1 MTINISIQDVVDNLH
16 PKITVL
22 GVGGSGGNAVNNMIN
37 ANLEGVDFLIANTD
51 AQALQISKCPNKIQ
65 LGLNSTKG
73 LGAGMR
79 PDIGKQAAEE
89 AIQDLSEKFDGSHML
104 FIAAGMGGGT
114 GTGAAPV
121 IAKLAREKGILTVGV
136 VTKPFHFEGSQRMK
150 LADKGIEELQQYV
163 DTLLTIPNQNLFRI
177 ANEKTTFSDAF
188 KMADDVLYAGVRGV
202 TDLMVQPGMINLDF
216 SDIKTVM
223 SEMGKAMMGT
233 GEASGEARAIAAAE
247 AAIANPLIDDVSL
260 KGAKGL
266 IINITGG
273 KDITLYEVDEAANR
287 IKQEVD
293 EEANII
299 YGTTCDERLE
309 GLVRVSIVAT
319 GIDANIN
326 KLAKPIENFAPININ
341 NEIYKNDNVET
352 NEQNNDQV
360 NSIASNYEDKL
371 IDTTSEKDKNF
382 IEENINMDH
391 VNINE
396 QKTEDLDTELISEN
410 DHQDVVENIS
420 IETNDILEEKTNEI
434 LEEETN
440 DILEEDLK
448 HDHALKD
455 EENNTTNEA
464 SVRRLSLFDTL
475 TTESTE
481 TPADNINLTEK
492 TEPIL
497 SPSEEVLDTSKS
509 EDLPIK
515 DELINEFDAEEKHSI
530 DADNEFNHYASA
542 VKVENDWYYFDSN
555 LEPEYDRYSSD
566 IYNEIL
572 AGESA
577 RLSKLYP
584 KYKWVEI
591 KEGMIYNSNR
601 NVFPAKNGLLIQQIA
616 PLNQPLPVITLDADL
631 EQMLIK
637 MARQSGEEGLV
648 LDNELAQKLLTKI
661 AETTQKLSN
670 EGKTAALV
678 VSPAIRRQFSA
689 IVRQHVEEMIV
700 LAFTELPDNRKI
712 NVVASIAG

>member
-1 MTINISIQDVVDNLH
+1 MTINISIQDVAQNLH

-51 AQALQISKCPNKIQ
+51 AQALQISSCPNKIQ

-79 PDIGKQAAEE
+79 PDIGRQAAEE
-89 AIQDLSEKFDGSHML
+89 AIQDLSEKFEGSHML

-150 LADKGIEELQQYV
+150 LAEKGIEELQQYV

-233 GEASGEARAIAAAE
+233 GEAQGEGRAIAAAE

-299 YGTTCDERLE
+299 YGTTCDDRLE
-309 GLVRVSIVAT
+309 GVVRVSIVAT
-319 GIDANIN
+319 GIDANN
-326 KLAKPIENFAPININ
+326 NVSAKPIESFAPININ
-341 NEIYKNDNVET
+341 NDIYKQDIEKPELLSENPILQENASEDESILDEEI
-352 NEQNNDQV
+352 NE
-360 NSIASNYEDKL
+360 IASEGILNNLNSYNVNKDEQINFNQL
-371 IDTTSEKDKNF
+371 ETSNL
-382 IEENINMDH
+382 EENIDDKAF
-391 VNINE
+391 VQNE
-396 QKTEDLDTELISEN
+396 ATQTLDQIETDNISEEASSSSL
-410 DHQDVVENIS
+410 D
-420 IETNDILEEKTNEI
+420 
-434 LEEETN
+434 
-440 DILEEDLK
+440 
-448 HDHALKD
+448 KD
-455 EENNTTNEA
+455 KPNEA

-475 TTESTE
+475 STE
-481 TPADNINLTEK
+481 NKSQDIASEND
-492 TEPIL
+492 IL
-497 SPSEEVLDTSKS
+497 SKNEPVFASSEKKIEENESDEDNNSEENNLGIVEK
-509 EDLPIK
+509 E
-515 DELINEFDAEEKHSI
+515 EFSAEEIESSEI
-530 DADNEFNHYASA
+530 DDEFNQ
-542 VKVENDWYYFDSN
+542 ETEEE
-555 LEPEYDRYSSD
+555 LLD
-566 IYNEIL
+566 IPTFL
-572 AGESA
+572 
-577 RLSKLYP
+577 
-584 KYKWVEI
+584 
-591 KEGMIYNSNR
+591 
-601 NVFPAKNGLLIQQIA
+601 
-616 PLNQPLPVITLDADL
+616 
-631 EQMLIK
+631 
-637 MARQSGEEGLV
+637 
-648 LDNELAQKLLTKI
+648 
-661 AETTQKLSN
+661 
-670 EGKTAALV
+670 
-678 VSPAIRRQFSA
+678 RRQA
-689 IVRQHVEEMIV
+689 
-700 LAFTELPDNRKI
+700 N
-712 NVVASIAG
+712 

>member
-1 MTINISIQDVVDNLH
+1 MTINISIQDVAQNLH

-51 AQALQISKCPNKIQ
+51 AQALQISSCPNKIQ

-79 PDIGKQAAEE
+79 PDIGRQAAEE
-89 AIQDLSEKFDGSHML
+89 AIQDLSEKFEGSHML

-150 LADKGIEELQQYV
+150 LAEKGIEELQQYV

-233 GEASGEARAIAAAE
+233 GEAQGEGRAIAAAE

-287 IKQEVD
+287 IKQEID

-309 GLVRVSIVAT
+309 GFVRVSIVAT
-319 GIDANIN
+319 GIDANSNIS
-326 KLAKPIENFAPININ
+326 AKPIVNYAPININ
-341 NEIYKNDNVET
+341 NEIYKS
-352 NEQNNDQV
+352 NNNFDSSPLSIDTSLDQDIKLEDDTYSEKSTLSIDD
-360 NSIASNYEDKL
+360 NSISKNIYE
-371 IDTTSEKDKNF
+371 
-382 IEENINMDH
+382 EENHILNP
-391 VNINE
+391 NE
-396 QKTEDLDTELISEN
+396 NNEDVTILSENTFEPEIDNEDMVEEPSKSDELTEDYKGINT
-410 DHQDVVENIS
+410 
-420 IETNDILEEKTNEI
+420 DIALEEAK
-434 LEEETN
+434 
-440 DILEEDLK
+440 
-448 HDHALKD
+448 
-455 EENNTTNEA
+455 NTIEP
-464 SVRRLSLFDTL
+464 SVRKLSLFDTL
-475 TTESTE
+475 SSENTDSKLETNPDLTKSEPVLESDNQIMDNKAFSTE
-481 TPADNINLTEK
+481 NQSNEN
-492 TEPIL
+492 
-497 SPSEEVLDTSKS
+497 S
-509 EDLPIK
+509 ED
-515 DELINEFDAEEKHSI
+515 
-530 DADNEFNHYASA
+530 EFNPE
-542 VKVENDWYYFDSN
+542 END
-555 LEPEYDRYSSD
+555 SSQLDDDFNQETEEELLD
-566 IYNEIL
+566 IPTFL
-572 AGESA
+572 
-577 RLSKLYP
+577 
-584 KYKWVEI
+584 
-591 KEGMIYNSNR
+591 
-601 NVFPAKNGLLIQQIA
+601 
-616 PLNQPLPVITLDADL
+616 
-631 EQMLIK
+631 
-637 MARQSGEEGLV
+637 
-648 LDNELAQKLLTKI
+648 
-661 AETTQKLSN
+661 
-670 EGKTAALV
+670 
-678 VSPAIRRQFSA
+678 RRQA
-689 IVRQHVEEMIV
+689 
-700 LAFTELPDNRKI
+700 N
-712 NVVASIAG
+712 

>member
-1 MTINISIQDVVDNLH
+1 MTINISIQDVAHNLH

-51 AQALQISKCPNKIQ
+51 AQALQISNCPNKIQ

-89 AIQDLSEKFDGSHML
+89 AIQDLSEKFEGSHML

-150 LADKGIEELQQYV
+150 LAEKGIEELQQYV

-223 SEMGKAMMGT
+223 SEMGNAMMGT
-233 GEASGEARAIAAAE
+233 GEAQGEGRAIAAAE

-287 IKQEVD
+287 IKQEID

-309 GLVRVSIVAT
+309 GVVRVSIVAT
-319 GIDANIN
+319 GIDANNIST
-326 KLAKPIENFAPININ
+326 KPIENFAPININ
-341 NEIYKNDNVET
+341 NDIYKQNIEKSEITNDSNTLQENKLEQEIILNNENPET
-352 NEQNNDQV
+352 SNLEITDIPESNDTIFEEER
-360 NSIASNYEDKL
+360 NISKIEELNL
-371 IDTTSEKDKNF
+371 
-382 IEENINMDH
+382 EENINH
-391 VNINE
+391 KV
-396 QKTEDLDTELISEN
+396 
-410 DHQDVVENIS
+410 
-420 IETNDILEEKTNEI
+420 
-434 LEEETN
+434 
-440 DILEEDLK
+440 
-448 HDHALKD
+448 D
-455 EENNTTNEA
+455 EEIEISPNENQFEIDSDSNDLTNSITDIENLNQA
-464 SVRRLSLFDTL
+464 SARRLSLFDTL
-475 TTESTE
+475 SEENKSE
-481 TPADNINLTEK
+481 DISVKNDILGK
-492 TEPIL
+492 TEPVLETLDKKPEVNKFQDNIEDVNEN
-497 SPSEEVLDTSKS
+497 EEFS
-509 EDLPIK
+509 
-515 DELINEFDAEEKHSI
+515 AEEIENSEI
-530 DADNEFNHYASA
+530 DNDFNQENE
-542 VKVENDWYYFDSN
+542 EE
-555 LEPEYDRYSSD
+555 LLD
-566 IYNEIL
+566 IPTFL
-572 AGESA
+572 
-577 RLSKLYP
+577 
-584 KYKWVEI
+584 
-591 KEGMIYNSNR
+591 
-601 NVFPAKNGLLIQQIA
+601 
-616 PLNQPLPVITLDADL
+616 
-631 EQMLIK
+631 
-637 MARQSGEEGLV
+637 
-648 LDNELAQKLLTKI
+648 
-661 AETTQKLSN
+661 
-670 EGKTAALV
+670 
-678 VSPAIRRQFSA
+678 RRQA
-689 IVRQHVEEMIV
+689 
-700 LAFTELPDNRKI
+700 N
-712 NVVASIAG
+712 

>member
-1 MTINISIQDVVDNLH
+1 MTINISLQDVEQNLH

-89 AIQDLSEKFDGSHML
+89 AIDDLSEKFEGSHML

-114 GTGAAPV
+114 GTGAAPI

-136 VTKPFHFEGSQRMK
+136 VTKPFHFEGSQRMR
-150 LADKGIEELQQYV
+150 LAERGIEELQQYV

-233 GEASGEARAIAAAE
+233 GEASGEGRAIAAAE

-299 YGTTCDERLE
+299 YGTTCDDRLE

-319 GIDANIN
+319 GIDINTSFTAN
-326 KLAKPIENFAPININ
+326 PIENFAPIKIN
-341 NEIYKNDNVET
+341 NEIYKEQNVET
-352 NEQNNDQV
+352 STTNFTSSANFENN
-360 NSIASNYEDKL
+360 SDKK
-371 IDTTSEKDKNF
+371 I
-382 IEENINMDH
+382 
-391 VNINE
+391 V
-396 QKTEDLDTELISEN
+396 
-410 DHQDVVENIS
+410 
-420 IETNDILEEKTNEI
+420 
-434 LEEETN
+434 EETN
-440 DILEEDLK
+440 TTPFNDDPKYEDEDVNKSQIQTLSSPEDDIQDLDNTEGEK
-448 HDHALKD
+448 ANSQDFQTFND
-455 EENNTTNEA
+455 RNDINEENHESTEENSNVSEP

-475 TTESTE
+475 SDESSKLSE
-481 TPADNINLTEK
+481 DSRLENK
-492 TEPIL
+492 SEPIL
-497 SPSEEVLDTSKS
+497 
-509 EDLPIK
+509 
-515 DELINEFDAEEKHSI
+515 N
-530 DADNEFNHYASA
+530 
-542 VKVENDWYYFDSN
+542 
-555 LEPEYDRYSSD
+555 SSD
-566 IYNEIL
+566 IDENDSENTKEQQNIENSENEF
-572 AGESA
+572 S
-577 RLSKLYP
+577 P
-584 KYKWVEI
+584 
-591 KEGMIYNSNR
+591 
-601 NVFPAKNGLLIQQIA
+601 
-616 PLNQPLPVITLDADL
+616 
-631 EQMLIK
+631 
-637 MARQSGEEGLV
+637 EE
-648 LDNELAQKLLTKI
+648 NELSELDEEFNQETEEELLDIPTF
-661 AETTQKLSN
+661 L
-670 EGKTAALV
+670 
-678 VSPAIRRQFSA
+678 RRQA
-689 IVRQHVEEMIV
+689 
-700 LAFTELPDNRKI
+700 N
-712 NVVASIAG
+712 

>member
-1 MTINISIQDVVDNLH
+1 MTINISIQDVAQNLH

-51 AQALQISKCPNKIQ
+51 AQALQISSCPNKIQ

-79 PDIGKQAAEE
+79 PDIGRQAAEE
-89 AIQDLSEKFDGSHML
+89 AIQDLSEKFEGSHML

-150 LADKGIEELQQYV
+150 LAEKGIEELQQYV

-233 GEASGEARAIAAAE
+233 GEAQGEGRAIAAAE

-287 IKQEVD
+287 IKQEID

-299 YGTTCDERLE
+299 YGTTCDDRLE
-309 GLVRVSIVAT
+309 GVVRVSIVAT
-319 GIDANIN
+319 GIDANNNIS
-326 KLAKPIENFAPININ
+326 AKPIENFAPININ
-341 NEIYKNDNVET
+341 NDIYKQDIEKPELLSENPIMQENASEDGRIIDEEINEIANEGILNNQISDNTHVD
-352 NEQNNDQV
+352 EQSNIDQLEI
-360 NSIASNYEDKL
+360 SSLK
-371 IDTTSEKDKNF
+371 
-382 IEENINMDH
+382 ENIDDKAF
-391 VNINE
+391 VQNE
-396 QKTEDLDTELISEN
+396 ATQTLDQIET
-410 DHQDVVENIS
+410 DNIS
-420 IETNDILEEKTNEI
+420 VEVSSTSLDIDKP
-434 LEEETN
+434 
-440 DILEEDLK
+440 
-448 HDHALKD
+448 
-455 EENNTTNEA
+455 NEA

-475 TTESTE
+475 STE
-481 TPADNINLTEK
+481 N
-492 TEPIL
+492 
-497 SPSEEVLDTSKS
+497 KS
-509 EDLPIK
+509 EDT
-515 DELINEFDAEEKHSI
+515 
-530 DADNEFNHYASA
+530 A
-542 VKVENDWYYFDSN
+542 VE
-555 LEPEYDRYSSD
+555 
-566 IYNEIL
+566 NEIL
-572 AGESA
+572 TKSEPVFASSEVKIEENDTEENDTEDNNSEDNNLSIVEQEEFSAEESET
-577 RLSKLYP
+577 S
-584 KYKWVEI
+584 EI
-591 KEGMIYNSNR
+591 NDEFNQETEEE
-601 NVFPAKNGLLIQQIA
+601 LLDI
-616 PLNQPLPVITLDADL
+616 PTFL
-631 EQMLIK
+631 
-637 MARQSGEEGLV
+637 
-648 LDNELAQKLLTKI
+648 
-661 AETTQKLSN
+661 
-670 EGKTAALV
+670 
-678 VSPAIRRQFSA
+678 RRQA
-689 IVRQHVEEMIV
+689 
-700 LAFTELPDNRKI
+700 N
-712 NVVASIAG
+712 

>member
-1 MTINISIQDVVDNLH
+1 MTINISIQDVEQNLH

-51 AQALQISKCPNKIQ
+51 AQALQISSCPNKIQ

-79 PDIGKQAAEE
+79 PDIGRQAAEE
-89 AIQDLSEKFDGSHML
+89 AIQDLSEKFEGSHML

-136 VTKPFHFEGSQRMK
+136 VTKPFHFEGSQRMN
-150 LADKGIEELQQYV
+150 LAEKGIEELQQYV

-233 GEASGEARAIAAAE
+233 GEAQGEGRAIAAAE

-299 YGTTCDERLE
+299 YGTTCDDRLE
-309 GLVRVSIVAT
+309 GVVRVSIVAT
-319 GIDANIN
+319 GIDANNNIS
-326 KLAKPIENFAPININ
+326 AKPIENFAPISINNDIYKQDIEKSETLTESVALQEHSLQDESILDEEMGGVSNEENLINQSSENIDLDEQTNIN
-341 NEIYKNDNVET
+341 KIENVSLEENT
-352 NEQNNDQV
+352 DDENTDDKVFEQNQVSETVDQIETDYISEEV
-360 NSIASNYEDKL
+360 SNSSSN
-371 IDTTSEKDKNF
+371 IEK
-382 IEENINMDH
+382 
-391 VNINE
+391 INE
-396 QKTEDLDTELISEN
+396 T
-410 DHQDVVENIS
+410 
-420 IETNDILEEKTNEI
+420 
-434 LEEETN
+434 
-440 DILEEDLK
+440 
-448 HDHALKD
+448 
-455 EENNTTNEA
+455 

-475 TTESTE
+475 STE
-481 TPADNINLTEK
+481 NKSEDSSLDKELGK
-492 TEPIL
+492 TEPVFA
-497 SPSEEVLDTSKS
+497 SSEEKIEENQS
-509 EDLPIK
+509 EDKTFEDNNLSI
-515 DELINEFDAEEKHSI
+515 DEKEEFSAEETESSEI
-530 DADNEFNHYASA
+530 NDEFNQ
-542 VKVENDWYYFDSN
+542 ETEEE
-555 LEPEYDRYSSD
+555 LLD
-566 IYNEIL
+566 IPTFL
-572 AGESA
+572 
-577 RLSKLYP
+577 
-584 KYKWVEI
+584 
-591 KEGMIYNSNR
+591 
-601 NVFPAKNGLLIQQIA
+601 
-616 PLNQPLPVITLDADL
+616 
-631 EQMLIK
+631 
-637 MARQSGEEGLV
+637 
-648 LDNELAQKLLTKI
+648 
-661 AETTQKLSN
+661 
-670 EGKTAALV
+670 
-678 VSPAIRRQFSA
+678 RRQA
-689 IVRQHVEEMIV
+689 
-700 LAFTELPDNRKI
+700 N
-712 NVVASIAG
+712 